1 MEVLGG
7 VLVAATRAELHD
19 TLDTN
24 VQGFQLL
31 TDEILRHLSVFI
43 LDR

>member
-7 VLVAATRAELHD
+7 VLVTVTGVELHD
-19 TLDTN
+19 TLDMN

-31 TDEILRHLSVFI
+31 ADEILRHLSVYS
-43 LDR
+43 